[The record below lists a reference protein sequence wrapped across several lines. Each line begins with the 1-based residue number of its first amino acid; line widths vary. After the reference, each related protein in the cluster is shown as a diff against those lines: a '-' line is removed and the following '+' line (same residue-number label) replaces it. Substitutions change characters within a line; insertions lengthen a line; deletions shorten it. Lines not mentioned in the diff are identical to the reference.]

1 MGNRAEWLIA
11 DFAILKLGAVMVSI
25 NTWATRRELAY
36 QLRHSDTSVLI
47 TQAAFLGHEYPEMV
61 RDIRAAGETLPALA
75 HVVVLDG
82 GAEDLTW
89 EAVTNGDAKPPGT
102 VAIRPDDIA
111 YILYTSGSTST
122 PKGVQLVHERLIDNM
137 WDIGERMHIRADDRL
152 WLAVSLYW
160 GLGCENALFAVMTH
174 GAAIILQESFKPG
187 AALALIEAERCIL
200 LYATPNMVR
209 ALLDDPDF
217 ATRDICSLRAGGTIG
232 TGEQIALVAHDLG
245 ADEVS
250 NIYGL
255 TESYGNAAVSDAHD
269 PLEVGMASVGRPLPG
284 FDLRIVDPET
294 GAARPTGAIGEIR
307 LKGNVTPGYYKD
319 GDKNADTFDAA
330 GYFKT
335 GDLGLLDGNGQLYF
349 RGRIKEMIKTGGINV
364 APIEVEEVLAEH
376 PGVAQ
381 ASVVGVPDRVRKEIV
396 AAVVGGDADEGD
408 LRTRARE
415 ALAAYKRPRA
425 YRFIPANALP
435 LTSTCKVQKAALPAL
450 FTSEAD
456 GDD

>member
-232 TGEQIALVAHDLG
+232 TG
-245 ADEVS
+245 S
-250 NIYGL
+250 RSPSSP
-255 TESYGNAAVSDAHD
+255 TT
-269 PLEVGMASVGRPLPG
+269 SV
-284 FDLRIVDPET
+284 
-294 GAARPTGAIGEIR
+294 PTR
-307 LKGNVTPGYYKD
+307 Y
-319 GDKNADTFDAA
+319 
-330 GYFKT
+330 
-335 GDLGLLDGNGQLYF
+335 
-349 RGRIKEMIKTGGINV
+349 
-364 APIEVEEVLAEH
+364 
-376 PGVAQ
+376 
-381 ASVVGVPDRVRKEIV
+381 
-396 AAVVGGDADEGD
+396 
-408 LRTRARE
+408 
-415 ALAAYKRPRA
+415 
-425 YRFIPANALP
+425 
-435 LTSTCKVQKAALPAL
+435 LTSTASPKATATPPFRMRTIRWRWAWPA
-450 FTSEAD
+450 SGARCRASICGSSIPRPSGAAD
-456 GDD
+456 GCDRRNPPEGQRHARLLQGR